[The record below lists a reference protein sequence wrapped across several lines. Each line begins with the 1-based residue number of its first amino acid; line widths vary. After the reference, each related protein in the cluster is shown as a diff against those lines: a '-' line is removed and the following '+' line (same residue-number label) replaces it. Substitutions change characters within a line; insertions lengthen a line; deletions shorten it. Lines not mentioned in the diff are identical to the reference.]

1 METHAGRWLKVSAGG
16 LLGAIEPSP
25 RLFQVP
31 LIELSTAELRVS
43 DGDHRLL
50 APAVPG
56 GHLDHLQAALLPQLD
71 RLAVEDPSTVRA
83 PEKFQIGPAEFPRQ
97 LHPLVKV
104 AFRLDMPERP
114 RLGHA
119 EADQR

>member
-1 METHAGRWLKVSAGG
+1 VEAHAGRWLKFGAED

-25 RLFQVP
+25 GLLKVA
-31 LIELSTAELRVS
+31 LIELSTAELCV
-43 DGDHRLL
+43 GHADHRLL

-56 GHLDHLQAALLPQLD
+56 GHLDHLQAALRAQLD
-71 RLAVEDPSTVRA
+71 RLAVDDPSTVRA
-83 PEKFQIGPAEFPRQ
+83 PEKFQVGPAELSRQ
-97 LHPLVKV
+97 SHPLVEV
-104 AFRLDMPERP
+104 VFRLDMAERP